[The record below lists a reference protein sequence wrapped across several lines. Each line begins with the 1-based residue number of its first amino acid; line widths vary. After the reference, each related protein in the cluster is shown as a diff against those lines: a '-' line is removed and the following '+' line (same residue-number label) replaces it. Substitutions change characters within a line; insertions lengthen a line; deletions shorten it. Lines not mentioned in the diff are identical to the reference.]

1 MKLTKIAI
9 VDDEKVL
16 VTSLAMAF
24 EDEGYEVESFFDGTS
39 FLAAVE
45 SSQPDIVLLDL
56 RLPDISGIEIL
67 ERLSAGNLPVKT
79 IMITAHGDIDTAIR
93 AMKSG
98 AYDFIN
104 KPFELD
110 EMILLVAKASEE
122 LKLEG
127 EVAHLREKILVSDG
141 DHDLIGTSEAIEGV
155 ITQIQ
160 KVAAIP
166 DCTILI
172 RGESGTGKELV
183 AKAVHN
189 MSGVES
195 RPFIEI
201 NCSAFPEHLL
211 ESELFG
217 HEKGSFTD
225 AKQRKQGL
233 VEIADGGTLFLDEAG
248 EIPLNLQAKLL
259 RFIETRKFRRVGGA
273 AQISV
278 NVRIIAATNRNLE
291 EMVSSGSFREDLYYR
306 LNVIPIH
313 IPPLRERKGDVMLLA
328 DHFIDRYS
336 KKFGREKLILNNQAK
351 LAFQQYSW
359 PGNVRELK
367 NLVERLVIMSSG
379 HMVSVTDL
387 PFPLQT
393 EKNPFEKQ
401 KKTEFTK
408 DMNLD
413 DYLAKVEYELIQDA
427 IVKAKGV
434 KSDAADLLGVSRHSL
449 KRRLQRLEN
458 EED

>member
-1 MKLTKIAI
+1 MAKIAI

-24 EDEGYEVESFFDGTS
+24 EDEGYEVETFFEGAA

-45 SSQPDIVLLDL
+45 DSQPDIILLDL
-56 RLPDISGIEIL
+56 RLPDISGLEIL
-67 ERLSAGNLPVKT
+67 DRISDKNLPAKT
-79 IMITAHGDIDTAIR
+79 IMITAHGDIDTAIK

-110 EMILLVAKASEE
+110 EMILLVQKASEE
-122 LKLEG
+122 IKLEG
-127 EVAHLREKILVSDG
+127 EVEHLREKILISDG
-141 DHDLIGTSEAIEGV
+141 DHDLIGSSEAIDGV
-155 ITQIQ
+155 IQQIQ
-160 KVAAIP
+160 KVSAIP

-189 MSGVES
+189 MSGEKS

-217 HEKGSFTD
+217 HERGSFTD
-225 AKQRKQGL
+225 AKQKKLGL

-248 EIPLNLQAKLL
+248 ELPINLQAKLL
-259 RFIETRKFRRVGGA
+259 RFIETRKFRRVGGQ

-278 NVRIIAATNRNLE
+278 DVRIIAATNRDLE
-291 EMVSSGSFREDLYYR
+291 SMVQSGEFREDLYYR
-306 LNVIPIH
+306 LNVIPII

-328 DHFIDRYS
+328 EHFIERYA
-336 KKFGREKLILNNQAK
+336 KKFGRERLILNNQTK
-351 LAFQQYSW
+351 LAFQSYSW

-379 HMVSVTDL
+379 HMVTQEDL
-387 PFPLQT
+387 PATMQT

-427 IVKAKGV
+427 IVKAKGI
-434 KSDAADLLGVSRHSL
+434 KSDAADLLGISRHSL

-458 EED
+458 DED